1 MINSEQLQKAFIK
14 ACNYLELNKEM
25 VNSLNVFPVPD
36 GDTGTNM
43 TLTIKSAIKNLE
55 NSKIN
60 TCADVTK
67 AISDG
72 ALMGARGNSGVILS
86 QILRGFYLGSKDSV
100 NIDVKTIKDCFVN
113 AYKVAYKS
121 VIKPT
126 EGTILTVIRE
136 MGEFCEENFESFDD
150 EIEFVKSILKVGFES
165 LNRTP
170 EILPILKEADVV
182 DAGGRG
188 LICLLEG
195 ALGNEVVEI
204 KNNYEFNK
212 PARIEHLKAQQDEDI
227 KFGYCTEFMITSD
240 SEDYGILRDKL
251 SSIGDSLI
259 VVKGDNIIKV
269 HVHTNH
275 PGQAIEWALE
285 FGPLHDLKIDNM
297 RRQHNHLHH
306 SDEEVL
312 KAKNNENLS
321 NKEHKKYGFISISTG
336 SGLDEIFKS
345 MSVDEI
351 IKGGQTMNPSTE
363 DILKAVDKINAD
375 DIFIFPNNSNIIL
388 VSEQAAKISNKNL
401 HVIKTKQIPEAFCA
415 LLNFNENLSVSENIE
430 NMNNSL
436 KTIKVGQ
443 ITYSL
448 RNTEID
454 GIKIEKDDFMGILG
468 GKIVVSEKNI
478 DDTCDKLIKQL
489 IDEDSS
495 IISIYYGEDIK
506 ESDAN
511 SLAERL
517 SKQYKDVEIEL
528 VYGGQP
534 LYYYLISV
542 E

>member
-1 MINSEQLQKAFIK
+1 MINSEQLQMTFVRAR
-14 ACNYLELNKEM
+14 NYLESNKEI

-43 TLTIKSAIKNLE
+43 SLTMKSAIKNLE

-86 QILRGFYLGSKDSV
+86 QILRGFYLGSKESV
-100 NIDVKTIKDCFVN
+100 TLDVETIKDCFVN

-136 MGEFCEENFESFDD
+136 MGEFAEANYTNYDD
-150 EIEFVKSILKVGFES
+150 EIEFCREILKEGFRS
-165 LNRTP
+165 LEKTP
-170 EILPILKEADVV
+170 EILPILKEAEVV

-188 LICLLEG
+188 LMYLLEG
-195 ALGNEVVEI
+195 ALGDEIVEI

-212 PARIEHLKAQQDEDI
+212 PARIEHLAAQQDEDI
-227 KFGYCTEFMITSD
+227 KFGYCTEFMVTSD
-240 SEDYGILRDKL
+240 SEEYEILRDKL
-251 SSIGDSLI
+251 ASIGDSLI

-306 SDEEVL
+306 TDKEVEDAKHSEEV
-312 KAKNNENLS
+312 
-321 NKEHKKYGFISISTG
+321 KEHKKYGFISISTG
-336 SGLDEIFKS
+336 EGIDEIFKS
-345 MSVDEI
+345 MGVDEI
-351 IKGGQTMNPSTE
+351 ITGGQTMNPSTE
-363 DILKAVDKINAD
+363 DILNAVEKINAD
-375 DIFIFPNNSNIIL
+375 DIFVFPNNSNIIL
-388 VSEQAAKISNKNL
+388 VSEQAAKISTKRL
-401 HVIKTKQIPEAFCA
+401 HVIKTKQIPQAFSS
-415 LLNFNENLSVSENIE
+415 LFNFDESLSVEENIE
-430 NMNNSL
+430 LMTEAISNV
-436 KTIKVGQ
+436 KVGQ
-443 ITYSL
+443 ITYAL
-448 RNTEID
+448 RDTEIE
-454 GIKIEKDDFMGILG
+454 GVKIEKDDFMGLNEN
-468 GKIVVSEKNI
+468 KITISEKKI
-478 DDTCDKLIKQL
+478 EDTFEKLIDQL
-489 IDEDSS
+489 VDEDSS
-495 IISIYYGEDIK
+495 IVSIYYGEDVK
-506 ESDAN
+506 EEDAN
-511 SLAERL
+511 KLAKIVEE
-517 SKQYKDVEIEL
+517 KYEDVEVEL

>member
-14 ACNYLELNKEM
+14 ACNYLESNKEM

-60 TCADVTK
+60 TCSDVTK

-86 QILRGFYLGSKDSV
+86 QILRGFYLGSKDCV
-100 NIDVKTIKDCFVN
+100 NFDVETIKDCFVN

-136 MGEFCEENFESFDD
+136 MGEFAFENFKNFNE
-150 EIEFVKSILKVGFES
+150 EVEFLKAILKVGFES
-165 LNRTP
+165 LDRTP

-188 LICLLEG
+188 LMCLLEG
-195 ALGNEVVEI
+195 ALGDEIVDI
-204 KNNYEFNK
+204 KNTYQFNK

-227 KFGYCTEFMITSD
+227 KFGYCTEFMITSN
-240 SEDYGILRDKL
+240 SEEYNILRDKL

-285 FGPLHDLKIDNM
+285 FGPLHDLKVDNM
-297 RRQHNHLHH
+297 RRQHNHLHLT
-306 SDEEVL
+306 DKEILDVT
-312 KAKNNENLS
+312 KKDTV
-321 NKEHKKYGFISISTG
+321 NKKHKKYGFISISTG
-336 SGLDEIFKS
+336 SGIDEIFKS
-345 MSVDEI
+345 FNVDEI

-363 DILKAVDKINAD
+363 DILNAVDKINAD
-375 DIFIFPNNSNIIL
+375 DIFVFPNNSNIIL
-388 VSEQAAKISNKNL
+388 VSEQAKSISKKNL

-415 LLNFNENLSVSENIE
+415 LINFNENLSVEENIE
-430 NMNNSL
+430 NMTNSL
-436 KTIKVGQ
+436 ENIRVGQ

-448 RNTEID
+448 RDTEID
-454 GIKIEKDDFMGILG
+454 GLKIKKDDFMGLLS
-468 GKIVVSEKNI
+468 GKIVVSKKNI
-478 DDTCDKLIKQL
+478 EDVFEKLVEKLVCD
-489 IDEDSS
+489 ESS
-495 IISIYYGEDIK
+495 IISIYYGEDVN
-506 ESDAN
+506 ENDAKK
-511 SLAERL
+511 LADIIEE
-517 SKQYKDVEIEL
+517 KYEDIEVEL